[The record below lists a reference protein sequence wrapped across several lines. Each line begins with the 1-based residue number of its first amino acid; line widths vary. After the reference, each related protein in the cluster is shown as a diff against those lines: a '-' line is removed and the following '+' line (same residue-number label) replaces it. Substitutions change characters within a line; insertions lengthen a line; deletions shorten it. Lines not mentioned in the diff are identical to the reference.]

1 MLDHSAGEL
10 IEPTDLI
17 ARRDITFNESDLLAK
32 ESEEGLLYRDMQ
44 SDLVRQMV
52 SRLAGMRAEAS

>member
-1 MLDHSAGEL
+1 VLDKESLEL

-44 SDLVRQMV
+44 NDLVRQMV
-52 SRLAGMRAEAS
+52 NRLAGIRTETG

>member
-1 MLDHSAGEL
+1 M
-10 IEPTDLI
+10 T
-17 ARRDITFNESDLLAK
+17 RRDITFNESDLLAK

-52 SRLAGMRAEAS
+52 SRLAGMKVEPA